1 MGGVERGIRKM
12 KEKILKKA
20 FQKIWGERGV
30 DYKQA
35 KKKPRISH
43 YSDQTIIDNRA

>member
-12 KEKILKKA
+12 KEKLLKKA
-20 FQKIWGERGV
+20 CQKIWGEREG

-35 KKKPRISH
+35 KKESL
-43 YSDQTIIDNRA
+43 IILTKQ

>member
-12 KEKILKKA
+12 KEKILEKA

-35 KKKPRISH
+35 KEKKKKKKKNLSLF
-43 YSDQTIIDNRA
+43 

>member
-12 KEKILKKA
+12 KDKILKKA

-35 KKKPRISH
+35 KKNPESL
-43 YSDQTIIDNRA
+43 IILTKQ

>member
-35 KKKPRISH
+35 KKNQNLSLF
-43 YSDQTIIDNRA
+43 